1 MCSKFGNP
9 SKLIHE
15 FYDIQLYGFV
25 SNCSGY
31 MAPEYAMEGLFSV
44 KSDVYSF
51 GVLLLEIISG
61 RRNRNLR
68 SPEYSNIIGFVSLKS
83 IFLYLQK
90 KRKLKHYL
98 IQSVIG
104 STMCDLIS
112 GLGFMGFRE
121 SSRTD

>member
-1 MCSKFGNP
+1 
-9 SKLIHE
+9 
-15 FYDIQLYGFV
+15 
-25 SNCSGY
+25 
-31 MAPEYAMEGLFSV
+31 MEGLFSV

-83 IFLYLQK
+83 IFLYLLQK